1 MEEILPVNFVWG
13 VRGVK
18 VLVCQHH
25 LGKCVDTCF
34 SDSTGSLNSINS
46 DVIEACFPMNSQRR
60 SQACHMPETL
70 APHVFLS
77 TKKYFENRRWQMCG
91 RRNFRPIEGV
101 EDVNS
106 ISES

>member
-13 VRGVK
+13 VRGWK
-18 VLVCQHH
+18 VVVCQHH

-70 APHVFLS
+70 APNVFLS
-77 TKKYFENRRWQMCG
+77 TKKYFENRREQMRG

-101 EDVNS
+101 EDAL
-106 ISES
+106 EDKF